1 LRYLNTERLLTNL
14 IGTNMPPS
22 TYKPLFNRRYLFWL
36 IWAIAIAIVLLSAT
50 GREKPR
56 QAFAISWQAEP
67 PLWRMSIDSQSHYQL
82 DALLSTPTPS
92 GLAGRQLQATHYHAL
107 QQRLTLPELQAQ
119 LREFGWQ
126 PTLIRETALIRLKLE
141 MATPP
146 TQAQL
151 DWLLEQLHTPHM
163 PLSDA
168 EQQRLL
174 AEWRLDIQQPEAR
187 LMAEL
192 EHWQAVAMPDSH
204 RWQLLLTGPA
214 LDAGQDEPDEAMSA
228 AKANALPSAKAYQ
241 LDGYAATPYQLL
253 AWPAPAMTDATSL
266 ALNRAAISALQLAL
280 NQQNT
285 QRNYRL
291 IWQPL
296 PPQSY
301 LVLIL
306 NEPLV
311 STTSAAIPQLLG
323 DEISDSLL
331 LQAQEQ
337 LLEQLAVRYS
347 HPDFQRQWL
356 ELTALL
362 GLPPGSELTYATAL
376 QQLTADSIRQ
386 QLQQLLNADHQLSV
400 TLKPF

>member
-1 LRYLNTERLLTNL
+1 
-14 IGTNMPPS
+14 MPPS

-67 PLWRMSIDSQSHYQL
+67 PHWRMQIDTQDYYQL
-82 DALLSTPTPS
+82 DALLSTASVS
-92 GLAGRQLQATHYHAL
+92 GLAGRQLQAAHFHAL
-107 QQRLTLPELQAQ
+107 QQRLTLPESDAQ
-119 LREFGWQ
+119 FRQFGWQ
-126 PTLIRETALIRLKLE
+126 PTLTRETALIRLRLQ
-141 MATPP
+141 MASEPS
-146 TQAQL
+146 QAQL
-151 DWLLEQLHTPHM
+151 NWLLEQLHAPHT
-163 PLSDA
+163 PLSNT

-192 EHWQAVAMPDSH
+192 EHWQPAAMPDNH
-204 RWQLLLTGPA
+204 RWQLLLTGPSLA
-214 LDAGQDEPDEAMSA
+214 AGQDDPTQARPAVNTS
-228 AKANALPSAKAYQ
+228 ALPSAMAYQ
-241 LDGYAATPYQLL
+241 LDGYAPIPYQLL
-253 AWPAPAMTDATSL
+253 AWPVPALTDATSL
-266 ALNRAAISALQLAL
+266 ALNRAAVSALQLAL
-280 NQQNT
+280 NQQNE
-285 QRNYRL
+285 QRSYRL

-296 PPQSY
+296 PPQSH

-311 STTSAAIPQLLG
+311 STTTAALPQLLG

-337 LLEQLAVRYS
+337 LLEQLSARYN
-347 HPDFQRQWL
+347 HPDFQHQWL

-362 GLPPGSELTYATAL
+362 GLPPGSELAYATAV
-376 QQLTADSIRQ
+376 QQLTADSIHQ
-386 QLQQLLNADHQLSV
+386 QLLHLLNADNQLSV